1 MKYDNKLDNPVQKL
15 IKVNQMR
22 ALKKKRKFLRGMN
35 SNHKIEQ
42 IKRKVKGLTP
52 EQLLKQKMLLRKN
65 VKLKTGTDN
74 GLSSNK
80 VTGGKIQKSHD
91 MNSSEKISKD
101 DQKVNK
107 LYKLNLK
114 REEKGLPPLTTVPLD
129 EASSVEFFKN
139 SNQQTVVLYNSK
151 EYTMKKFIEL
161 SKMETGQ
168 GMTGDIIKI
177 LGDLKSEMNSDK
189 SFSGNLL
196 QYIDKHYVGNDE
208 VTDIRKTGEQIRKT
222 KDYLPKKKEKSRNSI
237 NIIHTKRRG

>member
-1 MKYDNKLDNPVQKL
+1 MKYENKLDNPVQKL
-15 IKVNQMR
+15 IKVNQLR
-22 ALKKKRKFLRGMN
+22 ELKKKRKFLRGMN

-129 EASSVEFFKN
+129 EGSSCEFYEKDN
-139 SNQQTVVLYNSK
+139 KTRVLYNGRDMDV
-151 EYTMKKFIEL
+151 MKFLKDAKTDTEMN
-161 SKMETGQ
+161 S
-168 GMTGDIIKI
+168 I
-177 LGDLKSEMNSDK
+177 LGDLKSDMDK
-189 SFSGNLL
+189 DESFSGNLL
-196 QYIDKHYVGNDE
+196 QYIKKYYSGNDE
-208 VTDIRKTGEQIRKT
+208 VTDSIKLGKNFKKT
-222 KDYLPKKKEKSRNSI
+222 KDYLPKKEKSRDSI
-237 NIIHTKRRG
+237 RITHTKKRG